1 LSIHF
6 PTGLCDSKSIKE
18 QESQQHNRKPES
30 LISESSTN
38 DPNLK
43 KKLMKNYGFIGL
55 WMNMQKTFCGVNTST
70 FVNKNTSNLS
80 PNNNN
85 GNNTNSSS
93 IFPEEEVEDK
103 SDQFNSLNI
112 SPSQLKSLSLLF
124 QIMYSNPVIL
134 FSPNTTI
141 VTENLIKKSNAT
153 FELIDRINLFFRQW
167 LDTSDKLID
176 YLKHEKTNKS
186 LSMLNS
192 FKSIALNLTN
202 STEIDYDTNQIIEAT
217 KKATT
222 STTTTTT
229 SKPLFLNENIN
240 NKLNF
245 TLFKENNVSL
255 ADSLRDVSNRSVDD
269 LIEQI
274 RMIDSAACSWLSL
287 MSGVNLN
294 VFKGI

>member
-1 LSIHF
+1 
-6 PTGLCDSKSIKE
+6 
-18 QESQQHNRKPES
+18 
-30 LISESSTN
+30 
-38 DPNLK
+38 
-43 KKLMKNYGFIGL
+43 MKNYGFIGL
-55 WMNMQKTFCGVNTST
+55 WMNMQKTFCGVDTST
-70 FVNKNTSNLS
+70 FMNKNASNLS
-80 PNNNN
+80 PDNSNN
-85 GNNTNSSS
+85 NNTNSSS
-93 IFPEEEVEDK
+93 SSSSILPDEQGDK
-103 SDQFNSLNI
+103 GNEFNSLNI

-167 LDTSDKLID
+167 LDTSDKLVD

-202 STEIDYDTNQIIEAT
+202 STEIDYDTNQIIEVT
-217 KKATT
+217 KKATTT

-229 SKPLFLNENIN
+229 TTSKPTFLNENIN
-240 NKLNF
+240 QNLNF
-245 TLFKENNVSL
+245 TLFQENNVSL

-294 VFKGI
+294 VFKGM

>member
-1 LSIHF
+1 M
-6 PTGLCDSKSIKE
+6 KE

-240 NKLNF
+240 NNLNF